1 MKTRKL
7 IITLLLIPLYLFGC
21 QTKPAK
27 TTNTASSLP
36 ASQMN
41 SQKPP
46 VVTEDSVRGF
56 IKKLDEATIN
66 HDWRA
71 LANMLSDNNIQAKNK
86 IRDDVMAFKS
96 QLKSDNAK
104 IIRMNRTNLNIKT
117 QQNKATYTSTTKVL
131 ASVFNRYYGKELT
144 FILKSKSGGTV
155 ELINGRLFL
164 TKVDENTPK
173 MELTADSK
181 RFFEQAKK
189 EEVSQNPAYTP
200 RAKQVQQHQGPI
212 ARSQLARRQESKACK
227 QAKAQR
233 DYYRKKLRNQPAEN
247 PKLRSEYGASLLSE
261 RDVAIRE
268 YEYYRIVAEED
279 CS

>member
-7 IITLLLIPLYLFGC
+7 IISLLLLPLYLFGC
-21 QTKPAK
+21 QTKPAT
-27 TTNTASSLP
+27 TTNTPSSLP

-41 SQKPP
+41 LHKSPSIN
-46 VVTEDSVRGF
+46 EDSVRDF
-56 IKKLDEATIN
+56 ITKFDEATIN
-66 HDWRA
+66 YDWRA
-71 LANMLSDNNIQAKNK
+71 LADMLSDNNIQAKNK
-86 IRDDVMAFKS
+86 IRDDVMSFKS

-104 IIRMNRTNLNIKT
+104 IISMNRSNLSIKIKK
-117 QQNKATYTSTTKVL
+117 NKASFTSTTKVL

-164 TKVDENTPK
+164 TKVDESTPK

-181 RFFEQAKK
+181 KFFEQAKK
-189 EEVSQNPAYTP
+189 KVSQNSAHTP
-200 RAKQVQQHQGPI
+200 RAKQFQQQHQRPI
-212 ARSQLARRQESKACK
+212 GRSQLVRRQESKACR

-233 DYYRKKLRNQPAEN
+233 NYYRKKLRNKPAARPE
-247 PKLRSEYGASLLSE
+247 LRSGYDASLLSE
-261 RDVAIRE
+261 RDVALRE

-279 CS
+279 CY